1 MRKTLLITC
10 CLLMCWAKPLSAQP
24 QCTVTH
30 YDEFSGMAQWYVT
43 RIVQDNQGMMWFAT
57 WNGLNRYDGYEF
69 VNFKSRA
76 GDGIDMPSDRIRDL
90 VLAADGNLR
99 CKLDDRVFG
108 FCTKTYK
115 FYQISASEEKKMLA
129 IFERKRNEGIVFN
142 KSGEINTYKDI
153 YGTEMNM
160 LGTIPFCRI
169 INELAR

>member
-1 MRKTLLITC
+1 
-10 CLLMCWAKPLSAQP
+10 
-24 QCTVTH
+24 
-30 YDEFSGMAQWYVT
+30 
-43 RIVQDNQGMMWFAT
+43 MMWFAT

-76 GDGIDMPSDRIRDL
+76 GDGIDMPSDRIRDIA
-90 VLAADGNLR
+90 LAEDGNLR
-99 CKLDDRVFG
+99 CKVDDRVLG

-153 YGTEMNM
+153 YGTEW
-160 LGTIPFCRI
+160 I
-169 INELAR
+169 INHDGRMKYKNPSSGQLIDYPAEWNGAQHIHFCLTDKEGNAWFTSSYGVFKLSFQRKAYQ